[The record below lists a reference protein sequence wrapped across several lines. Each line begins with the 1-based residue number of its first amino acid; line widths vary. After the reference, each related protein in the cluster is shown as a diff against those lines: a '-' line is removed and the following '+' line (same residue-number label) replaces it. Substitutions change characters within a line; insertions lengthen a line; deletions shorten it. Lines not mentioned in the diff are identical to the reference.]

1 MLPERNHS
9 ASLAIMANNEGV
21 IHLQRNEHRSAI
33 ASFKFAIQ
41 HLTGLVNAMDDSSD
55 HCGTQ
60 RKQELFAIP
69 RANPLQDELSFLFR
83 QAVALRD
90 DSVSSCQ
97 YCVEDIAAITYNLG
111 FAYHILGLNES
122 SRKLLNRGLSLYEL
136 ALSLLV
142 EAHRIDDS
150 MAPSP
155 PLLKVL
161 LLNNIGHLQ
170 HTIGLDHDAHQT
182 FAELLRTWSNVDK
195 VGDFTRFLQSE
206 DCVGLFFNLYM
217 YSQKPKTAAAA

>member
-1 MLPERNHS
+1 
-9 ASLAIMANNEGV
+9 MANNEGV

-33 ASFKFAIQ
+33 ASFEFAIQ
-41 HLTGLVNAMDDSSD
+41 HLNGLVNGKGDSND
-55 HCGTQ
+55 HFGTQ
-60 RKQELFAIP
+60 RKQELLATP

-97 YCVEDIAAITYNLG
+97 YCVEDIAAIIYNFG
-111 FAYHILGLNES
+111 FAYHILGLDKS
-122 SRKLLNRGLSLYEL
+122 SRKFLHRGLFLYEL

-142 EAHRIDDS
+142 EAHQIDGS
-150 MAPSP
+150 LAPSP

-161 LLNNIGHLQ
+161 LLNNMGHLQ
-170 HTIGLDHDAHQT
+170 HTVGLDHEAHQT
-182 FAELLRTWSNVDK
+182 FSELLRTWSNIEK
-195 VGDFTRFLQSE
+195 VGEFTRYLQSE
-206 DCVGLFFNLYM
+206 DCIGLFLNLYM